1 MWIYNQTDELY
12 HFGIPG
18 MKWGVRRN
26 KTISSEKRIKV
37 SKNKNN
43 RSSSKKKKTINKKKL
58 VAVGAVAATT
68 VLALYGTNK
77 ILDMKEKAS
86 IAKRYPIEKI
96 NGLGLD
102 ADYAKYYME
111 NFKRIHGGG

>member
-1 MWIYNQTDELY
+1 MWTYNQTDELY

-26 KTISSEKRIKV
+26 KSNSSNKKQRNKKNNKS
-37 SKNKNN
+37 SKN
-43 RSSSKKKKTINKKKL
+43 KKTINKKKL

-68 VLALYGTNK
+68 VLAVYGANK
-77 ILDMKEKAS
+77 VLDMKTKAN

-102 ADYAKYYME
+102 ADYARHYME
-111 NFKRIHGGG
+111 NFKRVHGGG

>member
-1 MWIYNQTDELY
+1 MWTYNQTDDLY

-26 KTISSEKRIKV
+26 KSNSSNKKQRNKKDNKS
-37 SKNKNN
+37 SK
-43 RSSSKKKKTINKKKL
+43 SKKKLNKKRIL
-58 VAVGAVAATT
+58 AVGAVAATT
-68 VLALYGTNK
+68 VLAAYGANK
-77 ILDMKEKAS
+77 LLDMKTKAD

-102 ADYAKYYME
+102 ADYAKNYME

>member
-1 MWIYNQTDELY
+1 MWTYNQTDELY

-26 KTISSEKRIKV
+26 KSNSSNKKQRNKKNNKSSKSKKTLNKKRI
-37 SKNKNN
+37 
-43 RSSSKKKKTINKKKL
+43 L
-58 VAVGAVAATT
+58 AVGAVAATT
-68 VLALYGTNK
+68 VLAAYGANK
-77 ILDMKEKAS
+77 LLDMKTKAD

-102 ADYAKYYME
+102 ADYAKHYME
-111 NFKRIHGGG
+111 QFQKLHG

>member
-1 MWIYNQTDELY
+1 MWSYNQTNEIY

-18 MKWGVRRN
+18 MRWGIRRN
-26 KTISSEKRIKV
+26 RTTSSKKIAKV
-37 SKNKNN
+37 SKNKKNN
-43 RSSSKKKKTINKKKL
+43 GSSKKKKAINKKKL

-68 VLALYGTNK
+68 VLALYGANK
-77 ILDMKEKAS
+77 LLDMKEKAS

>member
-1 MWIYNQTDELY
+1 MWQYNNTDELY

-26 KTISSEKRIKV
+26 KSNSSNKKRRNKKNNKSSKSKKTLNKKRI
-37 SKNKNN
+37 
-43 RSSSKKKKTINKKKL
+43 L
-58 VAVGAVAATT
+58 AVGAVAATT
-68 VLALYGTNK
+68 VLAAYGTNK
-77 ILDMKEKAS
+77 VLDMKTKAS

-102 ADYAKYYME
+102 ADYARNYME